1 MVEEQVQNKVL
12 LAAIILAVVC
22 LILAISSGIAAS
34 KNKLAL
40 QKEMAF
46 RMETEEKLASVNSK
60 SNSLE
65 TELKATQDQLTQTK
79 TALDQEKLTNDA
91 IKTELEKTTK
101 LKEQLEKDLKEA
113 LFSKHVATPASAP
126 AAKK

>member
-1 MVEEQVQNKVL
+1 MVEEQAQNKVL

-34 KNKLAL
+34 KNKIAL
-40 QKEMAF
+40 QREMAF
-46 RMETEEKLASVNSK
+46 RMETEEKLAGINSK
-60 SNSLE
+60 STTLE
-65 TELKATQDQLTQTK
+65 SELKASQEQLTQTK
-79 TALDQEKLTNDA
+79 TALDQEKLSSEA
-91 IKTELEKTTK
+91 LKTELEKLTR

-113 LFSKHVATPASAP
+113 LFSMPAP